1 MTGREEAIG
10 AMVGA
15 MMHDERV
22 TAYVHE
28 VALARAYH
36 GDAKGLM
43 RDGAAAIGK
52 HETPAYKLYW
62 EAYTLTTVLL
72 MNEAAT
78 RMVLGGESATP
89 KG

>member
-1 MTGREEAIG
+1 VTSREEAIG

-22 TAYVHE
+22 NSYVHE
-28 VALARAYH
+28 VALKRAYN

-43 RDGAAAIGK
+43 RDGAAATGK
-52 HETPAYKLYW
+52 HETAAYKGYW
-62 EAYTLTTVLL
+62 DAYTLTTVLL

-78 RMVLGGESATP
+78 KMVLGGEPA
-89 KG
+89 